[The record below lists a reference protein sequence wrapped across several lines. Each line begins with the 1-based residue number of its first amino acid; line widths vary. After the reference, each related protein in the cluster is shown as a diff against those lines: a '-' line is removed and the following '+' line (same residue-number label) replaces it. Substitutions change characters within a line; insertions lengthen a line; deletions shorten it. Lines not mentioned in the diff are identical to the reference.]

1 MPRPFLW
8 VRVQKIHPIPYMT
21 IQNPKMLIL
30 QSNKTEMKKILTWN
44 QRIFEVALQ
53 ITSCC
58 QSTKQL
64 FKYLFSTSKDIIL
77 VITVCMN
84 WNKVVLPWQ
93 KWLFAKTWSYKY
105 LSSYSYTA
113 LNGPNSLSL
122 SPEISFPCAPGLS
135 AVLSFASWWGAFW
148 WTQVSE
154 RLSSSWLCWLGGP
167 KRYSRLHLLACRH
180 LKKIE
185 VRRLLKGKTK
195 QWQYA
200 R

>member
-1 MPRPFLW
+1 
-8 VRVQKIHPIPYMT
+8 MT
-21 IQNPKMLIL
+21 IQNLKMLIL

-122 SPEISFPCAPGLS
+122 TWDFFSLRSRTFCSSFLCFLVRGFLVDTGVREAFFFLALLAGRTKALLSSTPFSLPPSEENRSPET
-135 AVLSFASWWGAFW
+135 V
-148 WTQVSE
+148 E
-154 RLSSSWLCWLGGP
+154 RQNQTN
-167 KRYSRLHLLACRH
+167 K
-180 LKKIE
+180 
-185 VRRLLKGKTK
+185 
-195 QWQYA
+195 WQYA